1 MKRTDFLIGKKIAG
15 TSRVLVIAEIGVNHD
30 GSLLKALKLIDA
42 AAECGADA
50 VKFQTFRTE
59 RLMTSS
65 EHRFAQ
71 QADGGESA
79 YEMFQRL
86 ELGWDDHEQLKRH
99 ADEREIVFLSTP
111 FDEES
116 VDFLDQLGVPAFK
129 IASGDL
135 SHFPLLTHVAA
146 KRKPVLLSTGM
157 SYLNEVG
164 EAVWTLKTSG
174 ASEIILLHCVSAY
187 PAPPDSLN
195 LRAIQTLRDYF
206 DLPVGF
212 SDHSPGTL
220 FPLVAVALGAIVIE
234 KHFTLD
240 RHAEGPDHKLSLDP
254 AEMSLLIRNLRE
266 VDTSLGDGRK
276 RPADI
281 EEENRRL
288 SRRSIVAAVDIR
300 AHESLSP
307 WMLTCKRPGTGLE
320 PSQLQRVIGMKTR
333 RDIVKDTILHWQDLM
348 PSVSYEGIVDHHG
361 IGRRRDEGPSPQPM
375 PEGEGH
381 A

>member
-116 VDFLDQLGVPAFK
+116 VDFLDQ
-129 IASGDL
+129 
-135 SHFPLLTHVAA
+135 
-146 KRKPVLLSTGM
+146 R
-157 SYLNEVG
+157 
-164 EAVWTLKTSG
+164 
-174 ASEIILLHCVSAY
+174 
-187 PAPPDSLN
+187 
-195 LRAIQTLRDYF
+195 
-206 DLPVGF
+206 
-212 SDHSPGTL
+212 
-220 FPLVAVALGAIVIE
+220 
-234 KHFTLD
+234 
-240 RHAEGPDHKLSLDP
+240 
-254 AEMSLLIRNLRE
+254 
-266 VDTSLGDGRK
+266 
-276 RPADI
+276 
-281 EEENRRL
+281 
-288 SRRSIVAAVDIR
+288 
-300 AHESLSP
+300 
-307 WMLTCKRPGTGLE
+307 
-320 PSQLQRVIGMKTR
+320 
-333 RDIVKDTILHWQDLM
+333 
-348 PSVSYEGIVDHHG
+348 
-361 IGRRRDEGPSPQPM
+361 
-375 PEGEGH
+375 
-381 A
+381 